1 MNTGLTLSPL
11 QQIKPDQAPQEAG
24 KAGKAEELR
33 SPAEHFPTSSGHSYL
48 TSLKGIINDSSFGP
62 GDLLGP
68 DGHIRS
74 DCHPPWGLT
83 PLHIA
88 SIFENESLLE
98 EALRDA
104 RFNVA
109 IKDHTDIKLL
119 SPTTMVSAPL
129 DVLDRIDDC
138 SPLHLALLSGWSDGA
153 LMLIDAYETQ
163 ISELKCTPNR
173 SGSTV
178 LSLAAANCDHHVI
191 RSLCEYFATSADYES
206 FLHHTTPDGRNLLHH
221 ATQHKD
227 PAVYNHLREQML
239 QVYER
244 SYAEGRK
251 EARSPLTA
259 ESWRDRDGN
268 TPIDVIRERV
278 GASYMNRLDRDENLR
293 YQKLH
298 RNNWVDE
305 WENYYVRQH
314 HGDKI
319 SWVPPWEQCRIV

>member
-1 MNTGLTLSPL
+1 MNAGLTLSPL
-11 QQIKPDQAPQEAG
+11 QQVMPDQALQE
-24 KAGKAEELR
+24 KAEKLR
-33 SPAEHFPTSSGHSYL
+33 SPAEHLPTSSSEHWYL
-48 TSLKGIINDSSFGP
+48 TSLKSIIGDSSFGP

-74 DCHPPWGLT
+74 DCHLPWGLT

-88 SIFENESLLE
+88 CIFENESLLE
-98 EALRDA
+98 KALNDA
-104 RFNVA
+104 RFSVA
-109 IKDHTDIKLL
+109 INDLTNIRLL
-119 SPTTMVSAPL
+119 SSTAMASAPL

-163 ISELKCTPNR
+163 ISELTCSPNR

-178 LSLAAANCDHHVI
+178 LSLAAANCNIFVV
-191 RSLCEYFATSADYES
+191 RELCEYFAMSSDYES

-221 ATQHKD
+221 AAQQRD
-227 PAVYNHLREQML
+227 PAVYNHLKGQML
-239 QVYER
+239 RAYER
-244 SYAEGRK
+244 NHAEGRR

-259 ESWRDRDGN
+259 ESWRDRDGK
-268 TPIDVIRERV
+268 TPIDMIREKV
-278 GASYMNRLDRDENLR
+278 GASYVNRLDRDEDLR

-298 RNNWVDE
+298 KNNWVDE